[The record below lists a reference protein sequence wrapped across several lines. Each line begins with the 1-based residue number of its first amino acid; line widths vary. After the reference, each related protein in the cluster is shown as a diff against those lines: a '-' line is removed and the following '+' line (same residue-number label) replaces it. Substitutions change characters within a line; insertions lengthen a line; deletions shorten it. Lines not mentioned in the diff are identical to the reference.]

1 MLLNQIEK
9 AGMKLI
15 KEYTE
20 TEINQNDEY
29 EMQFNYL
36 KQRCQELAVQYP
48 DKKYLFDHYIEKQ
61 RAEYNNLENIITCAT
76 MVIQNK

>member
-36 KQRCQELAVQYP
+36 KQRCQELEVQYP